1 MKRKNRIVL
10 CGILAV
16 MMAFVMAM
24 PVSAN
29 AEILQTDVASIGDE
43 GYATLQEAFNAVK
56 DGDTIE
62 LLKDIEVNEGIN
74 GVSYTGDADFT
85 VDFNGFTFTSNT
97 TNSAFVIVSDSSPDV
112 TLKNGTITAGPSAYC
127 TVVTDKA
134 DVVVTI
140 ENMTLNN
147 SKSHGNSIKAFNNST
162 VNVNGT
168 TVNSKNGAGG
178 TEAAGGIVNI
188 TNCRYVQDGFY
199 DHNSTNM
206 AASDGG
212 TVNVYSGTFT
222 SANYGA
228 YIFNSGGTINI
239 KGGTFDSEKAVLK
252 SDTTSTASLPST
264 IYVSGGDFAG
274 EYSIM
279 DGTELSITGGN
290 FSEDPLDYVDKG
302 LAVAEITKKGSSES
316 TFAVGKKAIDQK
328 TAEAEKGDQIKIISG
343 DADLDVPVDGVEV
356 SNEGDGNVT
365 VNGEPVNEAPVES
378 HVHAW
383 GEPVWSW
390 SEDGKTCTVT
400 FTCEKD
406 ETHKETPKVTVTSA
420 EKTPGTCTEKG
431 VTTYTATV
439 EFNGNTYTDTKEVA
453 DIPATGHSYDNGKC
467 TVCGAIA
474 SDFKVIITAGAN
486 GSWQKGTKD
495 GLTFTSNAAY
505 QHFQKVQVDGKDLDA
520 SNYTVKEGSTIVTLK
535 AEYLETLSVGKH
547 TLSIVSDTGTATTE
561 FTIKAA
567 AVTDDTQS
575 PQTGDDS
582 NIALWIAVLLAA
594 GTALT
599 GTAVYSRK
607 RKYSK

>member
-10 CGILAV
+10 CRILAV

-29 AEILQTDVASIGDE
+29 AEISQTDVASIGDE
-43 GYATLQEAFNAVK
+43 GYATLQEAFDAVQ

-62 LLKDIEVNEGIN
+62 LLKDIEVNEGGN
-74 GVSYTGDADFT
+74 GVRYAGDADFT

-140 ENMTLNN
+140 KNMTLNN
-147 SKSHGNSIKAFNNST
+147 SRSYGNSIKAFNNST
-162 VNVNGT
+162 VNVNDT
-168 TVNSKNGAGG
+168 TVNSTNGAGG

-188 TNCRYVQDGFY
+188 TNCQYDQGGFY

-206 AASDGG
+206 AASGGG

-239 KGGTFDSEKAVLK
+239 EGGTFDSEKAVLK
-252 SDTTSTASLPST
+252 SDTTPTASSPST

-279 DGTELSITGGN
+279 DGTELSITGGS
-290 FSEDPLDYVDKG
+290 FSENPLDYVDKG
-302 LAVAEITKKGSSES
+302 LAVAEITKKGISES

-328 TAEAEKGDQIKIISG
+328 TAEAEEGDQIKIISG

-356 SNEGDGNVT
+356 SNEGGGNVT
-365 VNGEPVNEAPVES
+365 VNGEPVNEETTVES

-383 GEPVWSW
+383 GEPVWDWAEDNLSATATFTCTKDK
-390 SEDGKTCTVT
+390 SHVEKPEVTVTTAKTAATCTEDGKIV
-400 FTCEKD
+400 
-406 ETHKETPKVTVTSA
+406 
-420 EKTPGTCTEKG
+420 
-431 VTTYTATV
+431 YTAKAVLDGVEYTNIKTV
-439 EFNGNTYTDTKEVA
+439 V
-453 DIPATGHSYDNGKC
+453 IPASGHDYENGVCK
-467 TVCGAIA
+467 VCG
-474 SDFKVIITAGAN
+474 
-486 GSWQKGTKD
+486 
-495 GLTFTSNAAY
+495 
-505 QHFQKVQVDGKDLDA
+505 
-520 SNYTVKEGSTIVTLK
+520 VKEAADDGS
-535 AEYLETLSVGKH
+535 
-547 TLSIVSDTGTATTE
+547 
-561 FTIKAA
+561 
-567 AVTDDTQS
+567 AV
-575 PQTGDDS
+575 QTGDDFS
-582 NIALWIAVLLAA
+582 IAVWAAIMGLAA
-594 GTALT
+594 AAAA
-599 GTAVYSRK
+599 GTAVYSRR
-607 RKYSK
+607 RKSS

>member
-10 CGILAV
+10 CRILAV

-29 AEILQTDVASIGDE
+29 AEISQTDVASIGDE
-43 GYATLQEAFNAVK
+43 GYATLQEAFDAVQ

-62 LLKDIEVNEGIN
+62 LLKDIEVNEGGN
-74 GVSYTGDADFT
+74 GVRYDGDADFT

-97 TNSAFVIVSDSSPDV
+97 TNSAFVIVSDSSTDV
-112 TLKNGTITAGPSAYC
+112 TLKNGTITAGSSAYC
-127 TVVTDKA
+127 TVITDGA
-134 DVVVTI
+134 DLVVTI

-147 SKSHGNSIKAFNNST
+147 SRSYGNSIKAFNNST
-162 VNVNGT
+162 VNVNDT
-168 TVNSKNGAGG
+168 TVNSTNGAGG

-188 TNCRYVQDGFY
+188 TNCQYDQGGFY

-206 AASDGG
+206 AASGGG

-252 SDTTSTASLPST
+252 ADTTPTASSPST

-279 DGTELSITGGN
+279 DGTELSITGGS

-328 TAEAEKGDQIKIISG
+328 TAEAEEGDQIKIISG

-356 SNEGDGNVT
+356 SNEGGGNVT
-365 VNGEPVNEAPVES
+365 VNGEPVNETPVES

-383 GEPVWSW
+383 GEPVWDWAEDNLSATATFTCTKDK
-390 SEDGKTCTVT
+390 SHVEKPEVTVTTVKTAATCTEDGKIV
-400 FTCEKD
+400 
-406 ETHKETPKVTVTSA
+406 
-420 EKTPGTCTEKG
+420 
-431 VTTYTATV
+431 YTAKAVLDGVEYMNIKTV
-439 EFNGNTYTDTKEVA
+439 V
-453 DIPATGHSYDNGKC
+453 IPASGHDYENGVCK
-467 TVCGAIA
+467 VCG
-474 SDFKVIITAGAN
+474 
-486 GSWQKGTKD
+486 
-495 GLTFTSNAAY
+495 
-505 QHFQKVQVDGKDLDA
+505 
-520 SNYTVKEGSTIVTLK
+520 VKEAAGDGS
-535 AEYLETLSVGKH
+535 
-547 TLSIVSDTGTATTE
+547 
-561 FTIKAA
+561 AA
-567 AVTDDTQS
+567 
-575 PQTGDDS
+575 QTGDDF
-582 NIALWIAVLLAA
+582 NIAVWAAIMGLAA
-594 GTALT
+594 AAAA
-599 GTAVYSRK
+599 GTAVYSRR
-607 RKYSK
+607 RKSS

>member
-29 AEILQTDVASIGDE
+29 AEISQTDVASIGDE
-43 GYATLQEAFNAVK
+43 GYATLQEAFDAVQ

-127 TVVTDKA
+127 TVVTDGA

-140 ENMTLNN
+140 KNMTLNN
-147 SKSHGNSIKAFNNST
+147 SRSYGNSIKAFNNST
-162 VNVNGT
+162 VNVNDT
-168 TVNSKNGAGG
+168 TVNSTNGAGG

-188 TNCRYVQDGFY
+188 TNCQYDQGGFY

-206 AASDGG
+206 AASGGG

-239 KGGTFDSEKAVLK
+239 EGGTFDSEKAVLK
-252 SDTTSTASLPST
+252 SDTTSTASSPST

-279 DGTELSITGGN
+279 DGTELSITGGS

-328 TAEAEKGDQIKIISG
+328 TAEAEEGDQIKIISG

-356 SNEGDGNVT
+356 SNEGGGNVT

-383 GEPVWSW
+383 GEPIWDWAEDNLSAAATFTCTKDKSHVEKPEVTVTTAKTAATCT
-390 SEDGKTCTVT
+390 EDGKIV
-400 FTCEKD
+400 
-406 ETHKETPKVTVTSA
+406 
-420 EKTPGTCTEKG
+420 
-431 VTTYTATV
+431 YTAKAVLDGVEYTNIKTV
-439 EFNGNTYTDTKEVA
+439 AILASGHDYENGVCK
-453 DIPATGHSYDNGKC
+453 
-467 TVCGAIA
+467 VCG
-474 SDFKVIITAGAN
+474 
-486 GSWQKGTKD
+486 
-495 GLTFTSNAAY
+495 
-505 QHFQKVQVDGKDLDA
+505 
-520 SNYTVKEGSTIVTLK
+520 VKEAADDGS
-535 AEYLETLSVGKH
+535 
-547 TLSIVSDTGTATTE
+547 
-561 FTIKAA
+561 AA
-567 AVTDDTQS
+567 
-575 PQTGDDS
+575 QTGDDF
-582 NIALWIAVLLAA
+582 NIAVWAAIMGLAA
-594 GTALT
+594 AAAA
-599 GTAVYSRK
+599 GTAVYSRR
-607 RKYSK
+607 RKSS

>member
-10 CGILAV
+10 CRILAV

-29 AEILQTDVASIGDE
+29 AEISQTDVASIGDE
-43 GYATLQEAFNAVK
+43 GYATLQEAFDAVQ

-62 LLKDIEVNEGIN
+62 LLKDIEVNEGGN
-74 GVSYTGDADFT
+74 GVRYDEDADFT

-97 TNSAFVIVSDSSPDV
+97 TNSAFVIVSDSSTDV
-112 TLKNGTITAGPSAYC
+112 TLKNGTITAGSSAYC
-127 TVVTDKA
+127 TVITDGA
-134 DVVVTI
+134 DLVVTI

-147 SKSHGNSIKAFNNST
+147 SRSYGNSIKAFNNST
-162 VNVNGT
+162 VNVNDT
-168 TVNSKNGAGG
+168 TVNSTNGAGG

-188 TNCRYVQDGFY
+188 TNCQYDQGGFY

-206 AASDGG
+206 AASGGG

-252 SDTTSTASLPST
+252 ADTTPTASSPST

-279 DGTELSITGGN
+279 DGTELSITGGS

-328 TAEAEKGDQIKIISG
+328 TAEAEEGDQIKIISG

-356 SNEGDGNVT
+356 SNEGGGNVT
-365 VNGEPVNEAPVES
+365 VNGEPVNETPVES

-383 GEPVWSW
+383 GEPVWDWAEDNLSATAIFTCTKDK
-390 SEDGKTCTVT
+390 SHVEKPEVTVTTAKTAATCTEDGKIV
-400 FTCEKD
+400 
-406 ETHKETPKVTVTSA
+406 
-420 EKTPGTCTEKG
+420 
-431 VTTYTATV
+431 YTAKAVLDGVEYTNIKTV
-439 EFNGNTYTDTKEVA
+439 A
-453 DIPATGHSYDNGKC
+453 IPASGHDYENGVCK
-467 TVCGAIA
+467 VCG
-474 SDFKVIITAGAN
+474 
-486 GSWQKGTKD
+486 
-495 GLTFTSNAAY
+495 
-505 QHFQKVQVDGKDLDA
+505 
-520 SNYTVKEGSTIVTLK
+520 VKEAADDGS
-535 AEYLETLSVGKH
+535 
-547 TLSIVSDTGTATTE
+547 
-561 FTIKAA
+561 AA
-567 AVTDDTQS
+567 
-575 PQTGDDS
+575 QTGDDF
-582 NIALWIAVLLAA
+582 NIAVWAAIMGLAA
-594 GTALT
+594 AAAA
-599 GTAVYSRK
+599 GTAVYSRR
-607 RKYSK
+607 RKSS

>member
-10 CGILAV
+10 CRILAV

-29 AEILQTDVASIGDE
+29 AEISQTDVASIGDE
-43 GYATLQEAFNAVK
+43 GYATLQEAFDAVQ

-62 LLKDIEVNEGIN
+62 LLKDIEVNEGGN
-74 GVSYTGDADFT
+74 GVRYAGDADFT

-140 ENMTLNN
+140 KNMTLNN
-147 SKSHGNSIKAFNNST
+147 SRSYGNSIKAFNNST
-162 VNVNGT
+162 VNVNDT
-168 TVNSKNGAGG
+168 TVNSTNGAGG

-188 TNCRYVQDGFY
+188 TNCQYDQGGFY

-206 AASDGG
+206 AASGGG

-239 KGGTFDSEKAVLK
+239 EGGTFDSEKAVLK
-252 SDTTSTASLPST
+252 SDTTPTASSPST

-274 EYSIM
+274 KYSIM
-279 DGTELSITGGN
+279 DGTELSITGGS
-290 FSEDPLDYVDKG
+290 FSENPLDYVDKG

-328 TAEAEKGDQIKIISG
+328 TAEAEEGDQIKIISG

-356 SNEGDGNVT
+356 SNEGGGNVT
-365 VNGEPVNEAPVES
+365 VNGEPVNEETTVES

-383 GEPVWSW
+383 GEPVWDWAEDNLSATATFTCTKDK
-390 SEDGKTCTVT
+390 SHVEKPEVTVTTAKTAATCTEDGKIV
-400 FTCEKD
+400 
-406 ETHKETPKVTVTSA
+406 
-420 EKTPGTCTEKG
+420 
-431 VTTYTATV
+431 YTAKAVLDGVEYTNVKTV
-439 EFNGNTYTDTKEVA
+439 A
-453 DIPATGHSYDNGKC
+453 IPASGHDYENGVCK
-467 TVCGAIA
+467 VCG
-474 SDFKVIITAGAN
+474 
-486 GSWQKGTKD
+486 
-495 GLTFTSNAAY
+495 
-505 QHFQKVQVDGKDLDA
+505 
-520 SNYTVKEGSTIVTLK
+520 VKEAADDGS
-535 AEYLETLSVGKH
+535 
-547 TLSIVSDTGTATTE
+547 
-561 FTIKAA
+561 
-567 AVTDDTQS
+567 AV
-575 PQTGDDS
+575 QTGDDFS
-582 NIALWIAVLLAA
+582 IAVWAAIMGLAA
-594 GTALT
+594 AAAA
-599 GTAVYSRK
+599 GTAVYSRR
-607 RKYSK
+607 RKSS